1 MHFTKSYIVKHS
13 TSNICQLNAD
23 FNPQLHGH
31 ANHHRSNQRLT
42 KHQVSMQLAVDV
54 LAFPSQLMM
63 TWNTKC
69 LLGEGAQSRTRR
81 RVSSSLGTPGQEFI
95 LRLRNLKTYW
105 DSRSLT
111 RSLSLTSKFW
121 SAQASHTSNTELY
134 YSLYLYINVV
144 CTCLCMVRNHWW

>member
-1 MHFTKSYIVKHS
+1 MHVTRNYIVKHS

-23 FNPQLHGH
+23 VNPQLHGH
-31 ANHHRSNQRLT
+31 AIHHQRLT
-42 KHQVSMQLAVDV
+42 KRQVSMQLAVDV

-69 LLGEGAQSRTRR
+69 PLGEGAQSWTCR

-105 DSRSLT
+105 DSRSL
-111 RSLSLTSKFW
+111 SLTPKFW
-121 SAQASHTSNTELY
+121 SAQASHTSNSELY